1 MKNNEQ
7 LGKKKDG
14 GKGEPK
20 TKKKRG
26 CQQCDKLIGLLQ
38 QLKGHMEGLKVKA
51 DQFDEFRVR
60 LDPLMMVVKS
70 LLGDSSLSLGESTR

>member
-1 MKNNEQ
+1 MKNNGEV
-7 LGKKKDG
+7 GRKKEG

-20 TKKKRG
+20 AKKKRG

-38 QLKGHMEGLKVKA
+38 QLKGHMEGLKIKA

-60 LDPLMMVVKS
+60 LARSAYWYWL
-70 LLGDSSLSLGESTR
+70 